1 MRWLL
6 LKDLQILRR
15 SPALLTLL
23 VAYPIALALMIG
35 FALSSPPG
43 KPKVAIYS
51 GVGTGQTVTVGAQR
65 FDTASL
71 ATDLYASVTPI
82 TAASPAAAIA
92 DVRHGRALAA
102 LIIPRGITQQIEQ
115 EIRYGTGNPTVRVV
129 INSDN
134 PLERDQVQQAIKT
147 RVDQVQQALQAQILR
162 VIQADLRT
170 VIDGGKLSYLGRSF
184 ELLGL
189 GNARTIVAGAVQTLG
204 GEHPGLTPALQQV
217 VRFADIAITG
227 LTFAAP
233 AIGGL
238 GQPLTV
244 HQSELAGATT
254 PTASYAVAIAALVSL
269 MFVALLL
276 AAAMLALE
284 RSEHTY
290 SRLVRGLVTPG
301 RLLAEKALL
310 AALAGAAVTFLMSAV
325 VSIFV
330 PLEWGRVELWLLA
343 LAFAGI
349 AFGALGVAL
358 GAVTRDVSAAALTA
372 ILVALPVAFV
382 ALIPGTAVSGTLAS
396 VLNVIS
402 FVFPFRAG
410 LNAVS
415 SAFSGGGGMP
425 PALLHLAVLA
435 AAFWALARLS
445 AKLRA

>member
-6 LKDLQILRR
+6 LKDIQILRR
-15 SPALLTLL
+15 SPALMTLL

-51 GVGTGQTVTVGAQR
+51 GVATGRTVTLGAQR

-82 TAASPAAAIA
+82 KAASPAAAIA
-92 DVRHGRALAA
+92 DVRRGRALAA

-115 EIRYGTGNPTVRVV
+115 EIRYGTGNPTVRIV
-129 INSDN
+129 INSHN
-134 PLERDQVQQAIKT
+134 PLERDQVHQAIRT

-162 VIQADLRT
+162 VIGTDLRT

-189 GNARTIVAGAVQTLG
+189 RNARTIAAGAVQTLG
-204 GEHPGLTPALQQV
+204 GERPDLTPALQQV

-227 LTFAAP
+227 LSFAAP

-244 HQSELAGATT
+244 HQSQLAGVTT

-290 SRLVRGLVTPG
+290 PRLVRGLVTPG
-301 RLLAEKALL
+301 RLLGEKALL
-310 AALAGAAVTFLMSAV
+310 AALTGAAVTFLMSAV

-358 GAVTRDVSAAALTA
+358 GAVTRDVSAAALSA

-382 ALIPGTAVSGTLAS
+382 ALIPGTAVSGALAG

-402 FVFPFRAG
+402 FLFPFRAG

-415 SAFSGGGGMP
+415 SAFSGGGSMP
-425 PALLHLAVLA
+425 LALLHLAVLA